1 MVWITA
7 TTISWFWK
15 QSKIIQRI
23 YSTILLNVWFDCVSY
38 LRHICHKCCY
48 HQRHKCVVWNLY
60 PNDEVTK
67 NSNIS
72 PSWNCG
78 TIFEL
83 LITYLVLAPKIF
95 KNTPIIIFWI
105 LYFCIRYWYFI
116 KIFIV
121 YTSKRNVITK
131 YLISQSNQ
139 KCNFMI
145 LCNHFI
151 QRWAW
156 YLFFCPFEDPPY
168 KHWQH
173 WKTFEGVYSTIDY
186 NSNTDLFSDNK

>member
-1 MVWITA
+1 MCGLK
-7 TTISWFWK
+7 S
-15 QSKIIQRI
+15 
-23 YSTILLNVWFDCVSY
+23 LLELWSN
-38 LRHICHKCCY
+38 
-48 HQRHKCVVWNLY
+48 
-60 PNDEVTK
+60 K

-78 TIFEL
+78 TIFKL
-83 LITYLVLAPKIF
+83 VITYLLLASKIC
-95 KNTPIIIFWI
+95 KNISQVFHFVVVQAMLFW
-105 LYFCIRYWYFI
+105 LLSFCIKCWYFI
-116 KIFIV
+116 NLLIV

-131 YLISQSNQ
+131 HLISQSNQ

-173 WKTFEGVYSTIDY
+173 WKTFEGVYSAIDY